1 MEQKTLLV
9 SQKKLI
15 QMKKAVA
22 ENAVRQAQAANADL
36 QATINLC
43 ASELGIDI
51 KHEKWLLSDDISF
64 FQRADDPYEHS

>member
-15 QMKKAVA
+15 LLKKAAA
-22 ENAVRQAQAANADL
+22 ENAVRQAQLSNADL
-36 QATINLC
+36 QNTINLC

-51 KHEKWLLSDDISF
+51 KHERWLLSDDISF
-64 FQRADDPYEHS
+64 FQKSEEPYEHS